1 MGLGWRERVAR
12 PQGLNG
18 WVPALARTM
27 RFAARGASL
36 AAAMALTW
44 SPVGMAVAQVARRS
58 APLPVVSQPV
68 VQPVPAKDGR
78 TLDAA
83 LSRLARDP
91 RDIDALIDAGSAALA
106 MGDVDAATGFFRRAD
121 QVSPGNAR
129 VKAGL
134 AGTMVRSGDP
144 FGAIPLFDEAER
156 AGALDATFAGDRG
169 LAYDLVGD
177 TATAQRYYRQ
187 SLARA
192 PSEEVSRRLALSYA
206 IAGDRPSAEATLS
219 PLLAGRNLAAWRT
232 RAFALAILGQTE
244 DAVSVANSVLPSELA
259 GGVAPYLRYMPRLTR
274 AQQAA
279 AANLGA
285 FPRASEIGRDDPRVA
300 QFAPKVAQG
309 RPALAAADAALTPKG
324 EPLGRDSRRNR
335 RSRNRVAE
343 REAPPE
349 ILPTREA
356 TQAKPAPLA
365 AAPAPTPAPTP
376 RPASAAQVAVAP
388 QPPRALAPY
397 VAAPSSAPARPAS
410 VAGPPNDV
418 APGFALRPAA
428 APSVPPPPPAPAPAV
443 QPTPA
448 PSPPPR
454 SLRDAFAEF
463 DRPSVDVVPAAGAV
477 DLRQI
482 RPPSKLVRPEPKK
495 PAAPPPPSHPS
506 RIWVQVATGR
516 DKAALGSDWRRMARD
531 AGETLAGRQAFVS
544 GWGQT
549 NRLLTGPFASEAAA
563 TAYIAQLRRA
573 DVGGAFVWTSPAG
586 QVVDA
591 LAGTAI
597 PEAAKPAR
605 GASSRS
611 GRSARA
617 RTEHDAPAA
626 TRSRSARSRSRAEA
640 GDEAPAKSDRSSRS
654 SRSRAAA
661 ADSEPARARSSR
673 TRSAAAESESPRTSK
688 SRKSRA
694 SDKETEKAATR
705 KRH

>member
-1 MGLGWRERVAR
+1 M
-12 PQGLNG
+12 
-18 WVPALARTM
+18 PALARTM

-36 AAAMALTW
+36 AAAVALTW
-44 SPVGMAVAQVARRS
+44 TPAAAQVTRRS
-58 APLPVVSQPV
+58 APLPMVSQPV
-68 VQPVPAKDGR
+68 IQQVPAKDGR
-78 TLDAA
+78 TLNAA

-144 FGAIPLFDEAER
+144 FGAIPLFEEAER
-156 AGALDATFAGDRG
+156 AGALDATFAADRG

-187 SLARA
+187 SMARA

-219 PLLAGRNLAAWRT
+219 PLLATRNLAAWRT

-244 DAVSVANSVLPSELA
+244 EAVSVANSVLPTELA

-300 QFAPKVAQG
+300 QFALKSAPS
-309 RPALAAADAALTPKG
+309 RLAAASADAALTPKG
-324 EPLGRDSRRNR
+324 QPLGRDSRRNR
-335 RSRNRVAE
+335 RSRNPVAA

-356 TQAKPAPLA
+356 STVGSAPLA
-365 AAPAPTPAPTP
+365 AAPTPTPTPASAP
-376 RPASAAQVAVAP
+376 RPAPAQQVAPAP
-388 QPPRALAPY
+388 TPPRALAPY
-397 VAAPSSAPARPAS
+397 VAAPSPAPARPAT
-410 VAGPPNDV
+410 VAGPPADV
-418 APGFALRPAA
+418 RPGFALRPAA
-428 APSVPPPPPAPAPAV
+428 APSIPSPQPVV
-443 QPTPA
+443 QPTA
-448 PSPPPR
+448 TPSPPPPPR
-454 SLRDAFAEF
+454 SLSDAFAGF
-463 DRPSVDVVPAAGAV
+463 GRPSIDVAPAAGAV
-477 DLRQI
+477 DLRRI
-482 RPPSKLVRPEPKK
+482 KPARPEPKK
-495 PAAPPPPSHPS
+495 PATPPPPSHPS

-516 DKAALGSDWRRMARD
+516 DKAALEFDWRRMARGANEIF
-531 AGETLAGRQAFVS
+531 AGKQAFIS

-563 TAYIAQLRRA
+563 TAYIGQLRRA
-573 DVGGAFVWTSPAG
+573 DVNDAFVWTSPAG
-586 QVVDA
+586 QVVDT
-591 LAGTAI
+591 LPGTAV

-605 GASSRS
+605 TTSSRS
-611 GRSARA
+611 GRA
-617 RTEHDAPAA
+617 
-626 TRSRSARSRSRAEA
+626 ARSRTEA
-640 GDEAPAKSDRSSRS
+640 ADKAPARS
-654 SRSRAAA
+654 
-661 ADSEPARARSSR
+661 ARSSR
-673 TRSAAAESESPRTSK
+673 TRSAAAETEAPRSSK

-694 SDKETEKAATR
+694 SAKEAEKSTTR
-705 KRH
+705 TRR